1 MGMVQSIKNFIE
13 KTASSQSREI
23 ESIKEMVTQFKTE
36 LVQLKVQNAS
46 NQREILETLKEIAK
60 K

>member
-46 NQREILETLKEIAK
+46 NQREILEALKEIAK